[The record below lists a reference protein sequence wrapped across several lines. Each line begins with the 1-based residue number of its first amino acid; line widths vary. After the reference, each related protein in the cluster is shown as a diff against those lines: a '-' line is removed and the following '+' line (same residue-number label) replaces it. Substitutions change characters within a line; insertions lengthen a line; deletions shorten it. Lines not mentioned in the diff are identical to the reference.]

1 MSDYIPRQYAIVALE
16 NQIQIK
22 KDGEKHSPLIE
33 AYNAGYRTAME
44 QAKLELMA
52 IKAKTDWIDIEE
64 RGLPHKSGIYLVTDN
79 MHIVYLAEFQPNV
92 SEDRAWWSIDF
103 NQYVRGIIAWMPKPE
118 AYRKRVII
126 NG

>member
-22 KDGEKHSPLIE
+22 REGEKHSPLIE
-33 AYNAGYRTAME
+33 AYNAGYRTAMQ

-64 RGLPHKSGIYLVTDN
+64 RGLPKKRGIYLISDT
-79 MHIVYLAEFQPNV
+79 MHCVSTAEFEPNV
-92 SEDRAWWSIDF
+92 TEDRQWWSVDF
-103 NQYVRGIIAWMPKPE
+103 NQYIRGVIAWMPKPE
-118 AYRKRVII
+118 AYRKRVIK

>member
-22 KDGEKHSPLIE
+22 KDGEKLSPLIE

-44 QAKLELMA
+44 QAKLELMN

-64 RGLPHKSGIYLVTDN
+64 RGLPKKKGTY
-79 MHIVYLAEFQPNV
+79 IVSDSMGFVHLAEFVSPN
-92 SEDRAWWSIDF
+92 RAWWSIDF
-103 NQYVRGIIAWMPKPE
+103 NRYVNDIVAWMPKPE
-118 AYRKRVII
+118 AYRKRVIK